1 MTSSIEC
8 YMIMLQYILMYIVY
22 LSVSKT
28 DSQDNIV
35 SLIKKAKHSLTENIL
50 TSTDKKNNNG
60 LSQEI
65 KKADALVVEATESN
79 FELGRFITLA
89 LQQHKP
95 VLMLQKETM
104 SAPLLLGSSRLV
116 SLETYNPKDKVKMS
130 QILLSF
136 FKTVAKQRLLYR
148 FNFMMSRE
156 MNGFLMTR
164 AQEHG
169 MSKADYIRTLI
180 LQDMDV
186 K

>member
-1 MTSSIEC
+1 MFIC
-8 YMIMLQYILMYIVY
+8 YNKIMYIVY
-22 LSVSKT
+22 LSIKKS
-28 DSQDNIV
+28 DSD
-35 SLIKKAKHSLTENIL
+35 SLIIDCIKTAKHSVYIATLSSNPEQKSSKEAAIL
-50 TSTDKKNNNG
+50 TK
-60 LSQEI
+60 EI

-95 VLMLQKETM
+95 VLMLQNETKQV
-104 SAPLLLGSSRLV
+104 PLLLGSSRLV
-116 SLETYNPKDKVKMS
+116 SLETYKDGNKKEMANV
-130 QILLSF
+130 LAGF

-156 MNGFLMTR
+156 MDSFVRDQAKDN
-164 AQEHG
+164 G

-180 LQDMDV
+180 MNEMEV